1 MPSRLFKFSTG
12 RAWGARATA
21 LSRIMRK
28 EGTMSMLHTVVPIAV
43 VVTFF
48 VLMIGAALG
57 LASLIPPRR
66 ARRIDLVRA

>member
-1 MPSRLFKFSTG
+1 
-12 RAWGARATA
+12 
-21 LSRIMRK
+21 
-28 EGTMSMLHTVVPIAV
+28 MSMLHTVVPIAV